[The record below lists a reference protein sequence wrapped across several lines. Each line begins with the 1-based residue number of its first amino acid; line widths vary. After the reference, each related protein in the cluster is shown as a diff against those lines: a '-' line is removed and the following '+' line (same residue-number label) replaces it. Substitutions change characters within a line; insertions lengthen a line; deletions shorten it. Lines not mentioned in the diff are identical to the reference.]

1 MSYKFYFDTLQR
13 PTPVPRRNLA
23 PSSLDS
29 GLPSLD
35 RSPSPTRRALQAG
48 QIQQSAQPEQDIG
61 LVLVLQQKLKQSEK
75 QRESLEKALEE
86 QSDAN
91 PDSETRRT
99 QDLIRLQELEMENA
113 KLRDDLNRLRTAE
126 DKPNEISRQFQ
137 SLQEELSR
145 KREESIQLRTVLASP
160 KGKRNPGGGDSNGIH
175 EELVL
180 NGDDE
185 DEIGLILQTQ
195 KKIIQQLE
203 KELQSEL
210 QDKGALSTQIKSLEE
225 EVQKQSVALAQA
237 LGGGG
242 DLHLRNEVGRL
253 TNENLTLRDHL
264 ARLKSELKRQKQR
277 GSNVP
282 DISANDSMNPSN
294 LILDHFGIPKKPQTY
309 LGMLEYRQEDEGKIM
324 RALVLDLQPAIALS
338 AQPSGLPAYI
348 LFMMIRYTDYI
359 NDDNKVRSL
368 LTSAITYI
376 KRLMRKKSEMLD
388 VTVLWLSNILRFL
401 HTLKQYSGDQAFQ
414 QENTPKQNDQCL
426 KNFDLSE
433 YRQVLSDHAVWIY
446 MMLLKILEQDMQT
459 MIVPAI
465 LENTGI
471 DVNSSMGG
479 GFRSG
484 AAEKQKPLD
493 ALLRKLDIVYNLLC
507 SYGLDVE
514 VINQV
519 FRQLFYYVCAG
530 ALNNLLLRRELCNWS
545 KGLEIRYNV
554 SGLED
559 WGRSKKMEEVVKQA
573 LSPVIQASQILQAR
587 KSDNDV
593 STICDICDNLSIQ
606 QVILQFV
613 YWH

>member
-1 MSYKFYFDTLQR
+1 M
-13 PTPVPRRNLA
+13 
-23 PSSLDS
+23 
-29 GLPSLD
+29 
-35 RSPSPTRRALQAG
+35 
-48 QIQQSAQPEQDIG
+48 
-61 LVLVLQQKLKQSEK
+61 VLQQKLKQSETE
-75 QRESLEKALEE
+75 REHIQKLLEE
-86 QSDAN
+86 QSASN

-113 KLRDDLNRLRTAE
+113 KLRDDLNKLRSTENPAS
-126 DKPNEISRQFQ
+126 EIQRQFQ

-160 KGKRNPGGGDSNGIH
+160 KGRKLRGSPAGDNNGSNH
-175 EELVL
+175 SALEDESSNSAL

-203 KELQSEL
+203 RELQAEKLEKQSY
-210 QDKGALSTQIKSLEE
+210 SSQIRSLED
-225 EVQKQSVALAQA
+225 EVNKQSVALGQA
-237 LGGGG
+237 LTGGGGG

-253 TNENLTLRDHL
+253 THENITLRDQVT
-264 ARLKSELKRQKQR
+264 RLKQEVKRAVERAVITHSPHDSSIISSGGGPIDSLTCMPSYGGSGVSSR
-277 GSNVP
+277 GHPQLGDPTVF
-282 DISANDSMNPSN
+282 IR
-294 LILDHFGIPKKPQTY
+294 KKDQVY
-309 LGMLEYRQEDEGKIM
+309 LGMFEYRQEDEGKVM
-324 RALVLDLQPAIALS
+324 RALILDLQPAIALS
-338 AQPSGLPAYI
+338 AQPSGLPAFI

-368 LTSAITYI
+368 LTSAITFI
-376 KRLMRKKSEMLD
+376 KRLMRKRGDALD

-401 HTLKQYSGDQAFQ
+401 HTLKQYSGDGAFQ
-414 QENTPKQNDQCL
+414 AENTPKQNEQCL

-446 MMLLKILEQDMQT
+446 MMLIKILEQDMQT

-465 LENTGI
+465 LENTSI
-471 DVNSSMGG
+471 DAGG
-479 GFRSG
+479 GTTSMRGSG
-484 AAEKQKPLD
+484 SATEKQKPLD
-493 ALLRKLDIVYNLLC
+493 TLIRKLDITYNLLC

-554 SGLED
+554 SALEE
-559 WGRSKKMEEVVKQA
+559 WGRSKRMEEVVKQT

-593 STICDICDNLSIQ
+593 ATICDIADSLTVQ
-606 QVILQFV
+606 QV
-613 YWH
+613 